1 MKVLWNGEY
10 QYQVTGPWDDQVVV
24 DIMQKSCSCRKWEL
38 TGMPCKHAVAALWDR
53 AGHRE
58 DVGIPES
65 WVHESYWLTT
75 WKKVYSYKLYC
86 LNGLHLWKKHPCPN
100 TLIPPKHHT
109 QIGRPPKKRKKSADE
124 LSSQKMSS
132 GGKLSRVGKTVTC
145 TVCKTLGHNKRS
157 CKIKV
162 GGSQPMGASAAN
174 TGRSSQK
181 SASKSTK
188 ASQRSASTPRKAS
201 QKSASTPTRASQRS
215 ANSRGKGKMV

>member
-10 QYQVTGPWDDQVVV
+10 QYQVTGPWDDQVAV

-86 LNGLHLWKKHPCPN
+86 LNGPHLWKKRPCPN

-145 TVCKTLGHNKRS
+145 TTCKTPGHNKRS
-157 CKIKV
+157 CKVKV
-162 GGSQPMGASAAN
+162 GGYQPMGGSAAN
-174 TGRSSQK
+174 KGTSHM
-181 SASKSTK
+181 
-188 ASQRSASTPRKAS
+188 
-201 QKSASTPTRASQRS
+201 SASTPTRASQRS
-215 ANSRGKGKMV
+215 ASTPTRASQKSANSRGKEKLV